1 MLQAM
6 EQCLPH
12 AFNALL
18 VLCIFRGRG
27 LPDLVCSGLLA
38 FASHYRD
45 AACNEWDAGRVP
57 GLKDEGLNGV
67 MEHTGNTGLYVSS
80 LFYSQFINQDL
91 SICFVGYV

>member
-1 MLQAM
+1 MVGDAQIRGGQGNM
-6 EQCLPH
+6 
-12 AFNALL
+12 
-18 VLCIFRGRG
+18 GRG

-67 MEHTGNTGLYVSS
+67 MEHTGNTGLY
-80 LFYSQFINQDL
+80 IML
-91 SICFVGYV
+91 SNHEWYLLRIPPR